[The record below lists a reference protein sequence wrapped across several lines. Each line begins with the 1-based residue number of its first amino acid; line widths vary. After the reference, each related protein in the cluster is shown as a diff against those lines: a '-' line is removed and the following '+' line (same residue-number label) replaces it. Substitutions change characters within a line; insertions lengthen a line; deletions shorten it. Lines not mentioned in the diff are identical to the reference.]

1 MVTDY
6 DPVPSRRLLDSGY
19 YSSAT
24 GGTEQGKY
32 MKVPEE
38 TDVVW
43 MESIRT
49 ERRSRRRFA
58 IQQPL
63 RGEVLNTARRPIA
76 GVTVNISS
84 NGIQFVAA
92 EKIPTGAAIRI
103 VLAWPVP
110 SDARVELALL
120 ARVVRSEGCVIAAQV
135 WSHQFQSLPA
145 SAA

>member
-1 MVTDY
+1 
-6 DPVPSRRLLDSGY
+6 
-19 YSSAT
+19 
-24 GGTEQGKY
+24 

-43 MESIRT
+43 MESTRT

-63 RGEVLNTARRPIA
+63 SVEVLNANRRPIV

-92 EKIPTGAAIRI
+92 KEIPIGAAIRV

-110 SDARVELALL
+110 SNAQVELALL
-120 ARVVRSEGCVIAAQV
+120 ARVVRSEGCLIAAQV